1 MHRRNLTAADGESWG
16 GLGLE
21 LPPATEPGLRPRT
34 ANGNLI
40 VLSQGPRVVL
50 TGRIDDD
57 RCGVE
62 YSRTDHYRSPIA
74 PLRAAEAR
82 AVAEAC
88 SVAGPGGPSWYARW
102 AHRFAGALHAR
113 ASGPLHEGPWVLS
126 PRLAREG
133 MAPAAGGP
141 GGQWRSLLLDG
152 HPDGYIDWFDGSWRV
167 MPLRRMPPPDDP
179 RVKACRKQAR
189 EGILAPV
196 LLWWFSGL
204 NCHAVLDGHA
214 RLGAAIAENREPAVL
229 VLSRA
234 PSREQTGA
242 RTDSAL
248 STYRLT
254 MSLLDGPHP
263 VTDRQGLAGAAGR
276 LLAAQLHS
284 LKADYAP
291 TRAWPLPSGP
301 PARPR
306 PLP

>member
-1 MHRRNLTAADGESWG
+1 MHRRNLTAAADGGSWG

-50 TGRIDDD
+50 TARIDDD

-62 YSRTDHYRSPIA
+62 YSRTDHYRSPLA
-74 PLRAAEAR
+74 PLRAARAR
-82 AVAEAC
+82 AVA
-88 SVAGPGGPSWYARW
+88 GPGAPSWYARW

-113 ASGPLHEGPWVLS
+113 ADGPLHEGRWVLS

-133 MAPAAGGP
+133 TAPAAGGP
-141 GGQWRSLLLDG
+141 GGQWRSLLLDA
-152 HPDGYIDWFDGSWRV
+152 HPDGYVDWFDGSRRV

-189 EGILAPV
+189 EGVLAPV

-234 PSREQTGA
+234 PSEERTRA
-242 RTDSAL
+242 RTDKAL

-263 VTDRQGLAGAAGR
+263 VADRQGLASAAGR
-276 LLAAQLHS
+276 LLATQLHGPE
-284 LKADYAP
+284 AGHAP
-291 TRAWPLPSGP
+291 TRAWPMP
-301 PARPR
+301 
-306 PLP
+306 